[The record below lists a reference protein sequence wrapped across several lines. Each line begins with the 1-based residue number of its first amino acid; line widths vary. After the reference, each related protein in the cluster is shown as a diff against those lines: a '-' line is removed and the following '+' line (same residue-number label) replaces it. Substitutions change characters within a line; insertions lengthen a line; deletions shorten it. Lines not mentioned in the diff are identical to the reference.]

1 MSSSSIHGQY
11 IGGQGHDVP
20 AWGHYYDFDMTW
32 PMHVKNAL
40 NHLPMLLE
48 LRRLRPQ
55 SILEVGSG
63 TGSLAVCSSYFCRG
77 VVSLDL
83 SEQVLE
89 RAARNNHRF
98 HGRARFV
105 AGDAFTLSEH
115 RDQSFDVAVSQGF
128 FEHFD
133 DDAIVALMEQQLR
146 VARYMVLS
154 VPNAAY
160 GKQDRGDERL
170 LTSAAWQAIIA
181 RGGFRVVRSSEY
193 HLLNRRTLTPRG
205 RRAPRTM
212 FLATVTR

>member
-1 MSSSSIHGQY
+1 MTSARAHDHDIWGSGR
-11 IGGQGHDVP
+11 DVP

-32 PMHVKNAL
+32 PMHLKNAL
-40 NHLPMLLE
+40 NHLPMLME

-55 SILEVGSG
+55 SVLEVGSG

-89 RAARNNHRF
+89 RAARNNRRF
-98 HGRARFV
+98 HGRAHFV

-115 RDQSFDVAVSQGF
+115 GDQSFDVAVSQGF
-128 FEHFD
+128 FEHFE
-133 DDAIVALMEQQLR
+133 DDAIIALMEQQLR
-146 VARYMVLS
+146 VAQYMVLS
-154 VPNAAY
+154 VPNVVY

-170 LTSAAWQAIIA
+170 LAAAAWEAIVA
-181 RGGFRVVRSSEY
+181 RGGFRLVRSSEY